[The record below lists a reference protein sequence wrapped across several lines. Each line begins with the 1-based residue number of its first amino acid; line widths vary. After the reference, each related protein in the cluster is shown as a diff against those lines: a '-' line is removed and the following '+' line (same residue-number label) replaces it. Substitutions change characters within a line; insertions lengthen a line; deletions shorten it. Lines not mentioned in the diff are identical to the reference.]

1 MGEERG
7 RGCLER
13 GGEEEEGSRTR
24 SLSFATFCHSIFCQI
39 WMKALQIGL
48 SKMFPFFSSVSII
61 SIYYIF
67 KVIKKKPTRSLSRP
81 RNYHVNLRKI
91 RK

>member
-24 SLSFATFCHSIFCQI
+24 SLSFATFCQI

-61 SIYYIF
+61 SDEVKAISIYLLY
-67 KVIKKKPTRSLSRP
+67 L
-81 RNYHVNLRKI
+81 
-91 RK
+91 

>member
-24 SLSFATFCHSIFCQI
+24 SLSFATFCHSNFCQI

-61 SIYYIF
+61 SDEVKAVSIYLLY
-67 KVIKKKPTRSLSRP
+67 L
-81 RNYHVNLRKI
+81 
-91 RK
+91 